1 MIYNVYV
8 TKMLKSIFVS
18 ITIIVYKIC
27 EGQTES
33 LEHFDDDC
41 SIPIGGKKCVD
52 ITQDCFDGNQCRYD
66 KHCGEKGR
74 CIRKI
79 SPDCNWRDN
88 SACSS
93 YGRPIGYVTNWSINT
108 VLASVIYITYVKTLA
123 SAGS

>member
-1 MIYNVYV
+1 
-8 TKMLKSIFVS
+8 MLKSILIL
-18 ITIIVYKIC
+18 ITITVCKIF

-41 SIPIGGKKCVD
+41 SIPIEGKKCVD

-93 YGRPIGYVTNWSINT
+93 YGRPIGYVTNWKIDS
-108 VLASVIYITYVKTLA
+108 VRASVNLNNQMVGKLR
-123 SAGS
+123 